1 MNSSQP
7 FNKHTDDFITIQDFL
22 SLCLSHLSW
31 FVLSFAVI
39 MSMALYYL
47 FSTPDLFTSQAAIM
61 IKEETTGNMS
71 VQKTEG
77 REFNNMALVQNPVSI
92 SNIQR
97 QFTSL
102 FLLSDVVRRM
112 NLYNDSSEIT
122 GIAQGIRGR
131 LVVSC
136 DDEKSTILNIKYSDY
151 SPKQAKEILTAI
163 IDAFN
168 ENWIYE
174 KNQMA
179 RSSAHF
185 IDGRLALIE
194 KELGQVDDSISTYKA
209 AHQITDVSRVSDIY
223 LDQQTSSEAEIL
235 QLSNRLSM
243 ARYVLAL
250 LKDKSSNQI
259 LLPSNIG
266 LDNAELESQI
276 SQYNSQLLKLKSN
289 MVGTSSQN
297 PLILR
302 QQNELSDVRKH
313 ILDNVNQLVRTLQMQ
328 MNAIQQFNEEAKGK
342 VTSSPEQA
350 KKLISV
356 ERDQKVK
363 ESLYLY
369 LLQKKEENEISMTY
383 TSVPTQYID
392 MPHGSSFPTYPN
404 TKSIL
409 TSAFIASLLL
419 PMAILFLRESLDN
432 TIHSKEDI
440 ENRCSLPVIGEIPQY
455 RPSQRKRWI
464 AHLTLHRAKE
474 HFNPLLV
481 KPDCQDAINEAFR
494 FIRSNLEFLS
504 DNPGHKNVYI
514 VTSMFAGSGKTF
526 VSMNLALALAIKGRK
541 VLLIDG
547 DMRHASTSRTFGNK
561 DIGLADYLGEIVD
574 TPQAAIYHHAEY
586 PSLSIMPV
594 GTMPPNPTELLS
606 NERMQELLTQVRPLY
621 DFIIIDSPITE
632 SIADTSI
639 IQHLTDRTLYIARAE
654 LSLRKYVSTLDS
666 QVQAGRFKNLSIILN
681 GINPNRRFGRKA
693 YYYYYGYYTR

>member
-31 FVLSFAVI
+31 FVLSFTVI

-71 VQKTEG
+71 VQKTDG

-92 SNIQR
+92 ANIQR
-97 QFTSL
+97 QFNSL
-102 FLLSDVVRRM
+102 YLLSKVVRDLR
-112 NLYNDSSEIT
+112 LYNDTSEIVSL
-122 GIAQGIRGR
+122 AQGIRNR

-151 SPKQAKEILTAI
+151 SPEQAKEILTAI

-179 RSSAHF
+179 RSSARF

-369 LLQKKEENEISMTY
+369 LLQKKEENEISMT
-383 TSVPTQYID
+383 
-392 MPHGSSFPTYPN
+392 
-404 TKSIL
+404 
-409 TSAFIASLLL
+409 
-419 PMAILFLRESLDN
+419 
-432 TIHSKEDI
+432 
-440 ENRCSLPVIGEIPQY
+440 
-455 RPSQRKRWI
+455 
-464 AHLTLHRAKE
+464 
-474 HFNPLLV
+474 
-481 KPDCQDAINEAFR
+481 
-494 FIRSNLEFLS
+494 
-504 DNPGHKNVYI
+504 
-514 VTSMFAGSGKTF
+514 
-526 VSMNLALALAIKGRK
+526 
-541 VLLIDG
+541 
-547 DMRHASTSRTFGNK
+547 
-561 DIGLADYLGEIVD
+561 
-574 TPQAAIYHHAEY
+574 
-586 PSLSIMPV
+586 
-594 GTMPPNPTELLS
+594 
-606 NERMQELLTQVRPLY
+606 
-621 DFIIIDSPITE
+621 
-632 SIADTSI
+632 
-639 IQHLTDRTLYIARAE
+639 
-654 LSLRKYVSTLDS
+654 
-666 QVQAGRFKNLSIILN
+666 
-681 GINPNRRFGRKA
+681 
-693 YYYYYGYYTR
+693 

>member
-31 FVLSFAVI
+31 FVLSFTVI

-266 LDNAELESQI
+266 LDNADLESQI

-440 ENRCSLPVIGEIPQY
+440 ENNIINQIDLIPDEDKTEYLCQVN
-455 RPSQRKRWI
+455 
-464 AHLTLHRAKE
+464 ANLAK
-474 HFNPLLV
+474 
-481 KPDCQDAINEAFR
+481 
-494 FIRSNLEFLS
+494 S
-504 DNPGHKNVYI
+504 
-514 VTSMFAGSGKTF
+514 TF
-526 VSMNLALALAIKGRK
+526 VFQEHKIHRK
-541 VLLIDG
+541 DG
-547 DMRHASTSRTFGNK
+547 K
-561 DIGLADYLGEIVD
+561 DIYVLCSGRMFYDSALQKDRGEIVIVDVSSTYALKMLTDAEQNKADVRLRNWENTYRTDPLTGLLNHAAFRSDMEQRLLECTHTAVMIMMDVDRFKQYND
-574 TPQAAIYHHAEY
+574 TYGHHNGDKYLVLVAQALQAALRGDDHACRMGGDEFAAMLFFNK
-586 PSLSIMPV
+586 SVSDDVIRERAQQIFDKVNLTV
-594 GTMPPNPTELLS
+594 KATEGGTGISMGAVIARTELTF
-606 NERMQELLTQVRPLY
+606 NEMYEEADNALY
-621 DFIIIDSPITE
+621 DVKE
-632 SIADTSI
+632 S
-639 IQHLTDRTLYIARAE
+639 
-654 LSLRKYVSTLDS
+654 
-666 QVQAGRFKNLSIILN
+666 GR
-681 GINPNRRFGRKA
+681 GRIEVKRH
-693 YYYYYGYYTR
+693 GE